1 MFIKDFLATTYGTC
15 SMFMLTDI
23 FNFYVAQMKTN
34 SYNKL
39 SSSDL
44 FIVQNP
50 CPIQTFSHLG
60 PILNFSVKGHGH
72 IRPFK
77 KKNVPKIF

>member
-1 MFIKDFLATTYGTC
+1 
-15 SMFMLTDI
+15 
-23 FNFYVAQMKTN
+23 MKRN

-50 CPIQTFSHLG
+50 CRIHKISHLG
-60 PILNFSVKGHGH
+60 PILRMNFLVKGQGH
-72 IRPFK
+72 KTIFK
-77 KKNVPKIF
+77 KKYTRYILSSIWLYST

>member
-1 MFIKDFLATTYGTC
+1 
-15 SMFMLTDI
+15 
-23 FNFYVAQMKTN
+23 MKRN

-50 CPIQTFSHLG
+50 CPIHKISHLG
-60 PILNFSVKGHGH
+60 PILRMNFLVKGQGH
-72 IRPFK
+72 IRPFL
-77 KKNVPKIF
+77 KKNIPNIF

>member
-1 MFIKDFLATTYGTC
+1 
-15 SMFMLTDI
+15 
-23 FNFYVAQMKTN
+23 MKRN

-50 CPIQTFSHLG
+50 CPIHKISHLG
-60 PILNFSVKGHGH
+60 PILRMNFLVKGQGH
-72 IRPFK
+72 IRPFF
-77 KKNVPKIF
+77 KKNIPIYFKLYLTILYIELLGSSDFGACIYVKC